1 MHRPERTG
9 RRTFLTGIGAVLLSA
24 PCAARARAA
33 APGGAPVGREEWLR
47 RLESHLDS
55 LTTMK
60 AAFLQVS
67 STGEVARGTFYMR
80 RPGKLRIEYAP
91 PSPVLIVAD
100 GHRLIYY
107 DKELETVNM
116 VPIEDTLA
124 AFLVRDDVR
133 FAGDVKV
140 AGFSHEGGL
149 LRVVLARTREPE
161 GGSLA
166 LIFDDDPLRLR
177 QWIVTDAQ
185 GISTRVSLTDVTFG
199 IALADSLF
207 EVAEPDTP

>member
-1 MHRPERTG
+1 MYRPKSED
-9 RRTFLTGIGAVLLSA
+9 RRTFLTLLGAALLLVPARAGAAPADMGAV
-24 PCAARARAA
+24 
-33 APGGAPVGREEWLR
+33 GRDEWLR
-47 RLESHLDS
+47 RLENYLGAI
-55 LTTMK
+55 TTMK
-60 AAFLQVS
+60 ADFLQIA
-67 STGEVARGTFYMR
+67 STGEVARGMFYMR
-80 RPGKLRIEYAP
+80 RPGKLRIDYAP

-124 AFLVRDDVR
+124 AFLVREDVR
-133 FAGDVKV
+133 FSGDVTV
-140 AGFSHEGGL
+140 TGFSHDGGL
-149 LRVVLARTREPE
+149 LRVVLARTSEPE

-166 LIFDDDPLRLR
+166 LVFDDDPLRLR

-185 GISTRVSLTDVTFG
+185 GTATRVSLADATFG
-199 IALADSLF
+199 IELADSLF

>member
-24 PCAARARAA
+24 PGAVRARAA
-33 APGGAPVGREEWLR
+33 APGSTPGGREEWLR

-107 DKELETVNM
+107 DKELETANM

-140 AGFSHEGGL
+140 TGFSHEGGL

-166 LIFDDDPLRLR
+166 LVFDDDPLRLR

-185 GISTRVSLTDVTFG
+185 GISTRVSLTDVAFG
-199 IALADSLF
+199 IALADGLF